1 MPTQE
6 HRSEPSSDS
15 TAPNE
20 PQWTTGQGIGFLV
33 SLGGW
38 LMAALGLVG
47 LAVGVYAELDGAVLG
62 VLGASTG
69 AGVILAIPGTVV
81 FNKCKR
87 PEA

>member
-1 MPTQE
+1 MPTPE
-6 HRSEPSSDS
+6 HHSEPSSDS

-38 LMAALGLVG
+38 LIGGLGLIG
-47 LAVGVYAELDGAVLG
+47 LAVGAYAELDGSVLAA
-62 VLGASTG
+62 LAASTG
-69 AGVILAIPGTVV
+69 VGVILAIPGTVV

-87 PEA
+87 P

>member
-1 MPTQE
+1 MPAQE
-6 HRSEPSSDS
+6 HQTGPSSDN

-38 LMAALGLVG
+38 LIGGLGLIG
-47 LAVGVYAELDGAVLG
+47 LGVGVYAELDGSVLAVLAG
-62 VLGASTG
+62 STG
-69 AGVILAIPGTVV
+69 IGMILAIPGTVV

-87 PEA
+87 P